1 MAHTLLPIA
10 LVFTSLAATATA
22 SAQGGNPNLRL
33 WLRTDAG
40 VAVTDNLVDSWT
52 DQSGAGDQFT
62 ASGGDRPQ
70 LVSDGQRAFLR
81 FEGSQELHARLPY
94 TLQSATI
101 LALFRYRGLTSDND
115 YLYSFGNNGVS
126 GSQMPL
132 SRRGGTSSYHYD
144 GRTVNYGAPIPGG
157 RWTVSTQVFGDGGAE
172 HHDLYLDGAVAMQ
185 STASNGYSVDCTT
198 ARIGDWSGC
207 CYRFRGDLMELVI
220 YDRVLT
226 PAERAAEE
234 ARLRALVAGA
244 FVTTQGI
251 GCVGSIGR
259 PTLGPSTGSRPVLG
273 TTFLAETINVPLGTL
288 ALQGVGFDD
297 AQRGSV
303 DLPASLAG
311 LGLGADCFLQ
321 VDILDTLPLTSN
333 GTRADWS
340 LAIPSDPALAG
351 AALHAQTIVFDA
363 AANAPGLTLSNELTL
378 SLGL

>member
-1 MAHTLLPIA
+1 
-10 LVFTSLAATATA
+10 
-22 SAQGGNPNLRL
+22 
-33 WLRTDAG
+33 
-40 VAVTDNLVDSWT
+40 
-52 DQSGAGDQFT
+52 
-62 ASGGDRPQ
+62 
-70 LVSDGQRAFLR
+70 
-81 FEGSQELHARLPY
+81 
-94 TLQSATI
+94 
-101 LALFRYRGLTSDND
+101 
-115 YLYSFGNNGVS
+115 
-126 GSQMPL
+126 
-132 SRRGGTSSYHYD
+132 
-144 GRTVNYGAPIPGG
+144 
-157 RWTVSTQVFGDGGAE
+157 
-172 HHDLYLDGAVAMQ
+172 MQ

-244 FVTTQGI
+244 FVTTQGV